1 MVFTQLEWTIVTYVG
16 GIIMSDKKY
25 YTILMIILILG
36 VISTVA
42 LTVYTAQL
50 YDKCSIIS
58 YIANEPF

>member
-1 MVFTQLEWTIVTYVG
+1 
-16 GIIMSDKKY
+16 MSEKKF